1 LARDQKSLAT
11 PAIDLHIKATWIYQV
26 DRIILSSIHL
36 PIPVSK
42 CSLQTNKQT
51 NKKLNTSV
59 AKIVLQ
65 KQKLWSSGRALGSWS
80 EGRGFDPRPML
91 DGYTP
96 KKLIKKIVLQLERPG
111 GEILD
116 YYSNRLGPERERE
129 NNNFISA
136 PRPNH

>member
-1 LARDQKSLAT
+1 
-11 PAIDLHIKATWIYQV
+11 
-26 DRIILSSIHL
+26 
-36 PIPVSK
+36 
-42 CSLQTNKQT
+42 
-51 NKKLNTSV
+51 
-59 AKIVLQ
+59 
-65 KQKLWSSGRALGSWS
+65 
-80 EGRGFDPRPML
+80 M
-91 DGYTP
+91 GYTP